1 MTNVYQLKNFG
12 GNTPSQDV
20 ASFFAAIH
28 QVSPCLQRPGE
39 CPQLL
44 HKLKLANEMLQKRR
58 VSDGFRGDGLTL
70 SEAQVVG
77 DAIRATLLHEYQGDI
92 LRTAHVTYKRIST

>member
-1 MTNVYQLKNFG
+1 MTNVYRLKDFG
-12 GNTPSQDV
+12 GNAPSQDV

-44 HKLKLANEMLQKRR
+44 HKLRLANDKLQEKRA
-58 VSDGFRGDGLTL
+58 SDGFRGDGLTL
-70 SEAQVVG
+70 SEVQAVG
-77 DAIRATLLHEYQGDI
+77 DAIRATLLHEFQGDI
-92 LRTAHVTYKRIST
+92 IRKAHVTYMRISM